1 MTQTSEK
8 SSYSSHYSFH
18 VFLSIETITNVFR
31 TFSVQSPWDGI
42 ANTAWISPSCYIS
55 IQLLQHCVELT
66 ITRDFTKTITLRVV
80 TARDSGIAVIAVGSR
95 RCGRLV
101 FVLQRPLHGPDAQ
114 RSHVR
119 ERAEVAISNNGLR
132 SLETHS
138 QPLKTRVVNTTG
150 CFKALFH

>member
-1 MTQTSEK
+1 MTQTSENRAILLIIAFMFFCRSK
-8 SSYSSHYSFH
+8 P
-18 VFLSIETITNVFR
+18 LQNVFR